1 MAQKPTKQQAM
12 AELAKREL
20 ARRHLLNFV
29 KYRFAQYK
37 INWHH
42 KVLAEKL
49 ELVKQGKLK
58 KLMVFM
64 PPRHGKSE
72 IISVNFPAWV
82 LGENPDLNIIAASYS
97 SDLATDFG
105 RQVRNIMLSPE
116 YSVLFDTRL
125 AEDAKA
131 KGSWST
137 NGRGNYNAV
146 GVGGSST
153 GKGADILII
162 DDPVKDSQEAESEVV
177 SEAIWDWYKS
187 VAVTRL
193 SPQGARIIVM
203 TRWNDK
209 DLAGRILEQDPDW
222 DIVEFPAIAE
232 VNEEYRKEGE
242 ALWADYF
249 TLARL
254 EEIKRDVGS
263 MVWAALYQQNPIV
276 SENATFTRDMFRYI
290 PFEDVLKKQT
300 LCYITIDSA
309 GSNKEKKKSDWTGI
323 TINWIDRD
331 NVWHLKS
338 YHTKDGGT
346 KLIDLIFQLH
356 NTYRPEYIGL
366 EKTMYTEGIQPYL
379 TVEMAKRNCYP
390 SIKELHHGGTA
401 KEIRI
406 KSLVPR
412 YERGHIY
419 HIIGMCDDLENELVR
434 FPKSKND
441 DVMDSAAY
449 QVHIA
454 SAPYS
459 STSEDEDIDDDE
471 PLFPDIGL

>member
-1 MAQKPTKQQAM
+1 MAKQPTKPEVL

-20 ARRHLLNFV
+20 ARRHLLNFIR
-29 KYRFAQYK
+29 YRFNQYRV
-37 INWHH
+37 NWHH

-49 ELVKQGKLK
+49 ELVKEGKLK

-72 IISVNFPAWV
+72 LVSVNFPAWV
-82 LGENPDLNIIAASYS
+82 YGSNPDLNIIAASYS

-105 RQVRNIMLSPE
+105 RQVRNIMLTPQ
-116 YSVLFDTRL
+116 YAVLFDTRL

-153 GKGADILII
+153 GKGADIMII
-162 DDPVKDSQEAESEVV
+162 DDPVKDAQEADSEVV
-177 SEAIWDWYKS
+177 SEAVWDWYKS

-193 SPQGARIIVM
+193 SPEGARIIVM

-209 DLAGRILEQDPDW
+209 DLAGRILEQDSDW
-222 DIVEFPAIAE
+222 DIVEFPAICE
-232 VNEEYRKEGE
+232 VTDDYRKEGE

-249 TLARL
+249 TLPRL
-254 EEIKRDVGS
+254 LEIKKDVGS
-263 MVWAALYQQNPIV
+263 MVWASLYQQNPIV
-276 SENATFTRDMFRYI
+276 SENATFTRSMFRYI
-290 PFEDVLKKQT
+290 SFEEVLKKQT

-309 GSNKEKKKSDWTGI
+309 GSNKEKKSSDWTGV
-323 TINWIDRD
+323 TINWVDRD
-331 NVWHLKS
+331 NVWYIKS
-338 YHTKDGGT
+338 YHEKVSGT
-346 KLIDLIFQLH
+346 GLIDLIFQLH
-356 NTYRPEYIGL
+356 NTYKPEAIGL

-390 SIKELHHGGTA
+390 YIKELKHGGTA
-401 KEIRI
+401 KELRIR
-406 KSLVPR
+406 SLVPR
-412 YERGHIY
+412 YERGHIV

-434 FPKSKND
+434 FPKARND
-441 DVMDSAAY
+441 DTSDSLAY
-449 QVHIA
+449 QSHIA
-454 SAPYS
+454 SAPYALS
-459 STSEDEDIDDDE
+459 DDDMDLDDDLL
-471 PLFPDIGL
+471 LFPDIGL